1 MNFTILTPLHL
12 KLQFAK
18 YGSNRLSGFREKAEN
33 VKMFTTEERRT
44 AYDERRRTKQI
55 PIGHQSNLKQID
67 IFKNILNV
75 SKELSLT
82 FG

>member
-33 VKMFTTEERRT
+33 VKMFTTEERR
-44 AYDERRRTKQI
+44 RTKQI

>member
-1 MNFTILTPLHL
+1 
-12 KLQFAK
+12 
-18 YGSNRLSGFREKAEN
+18 
-33 VKMFTTEERRT
+33 MFTTE
-44 AYDERRRTKQI
+44 ERRRTKQI